1 MYSHKSC
8 EQTECNTLQLWLITR
23 SETCDNH
30 NIPTQPVKVRLS
42 TKQNELEVM
51 IIKNK

>member
-1 MYSHKSC
+1 MQHFTIMINYS
-8 EQTECNTLQLWLITR
+8 R
-23 SETCDNH
+23 SVTGDNY
-30 NIPTQPVKVRLS
+30 NIPTQPVKIRLS